1 MGTTEEHCAL
11 SASHSKTVVPRSAAL
26 LGSRRAGGGRTG
38 AVGGPH
44 RVIRSASASHQGAQ
58 LVSTKS
64 LGAGH
69 TRMTTRMGVPQVGQ
83 RAVNGFGGV
92 R

>member
-1 MGTTEEHCAL
+1 MGTTEEHRAL
-11 SASHSKTVVPRSAAL
+11 SAGRSKAVGPRSAAL
-26 LGSRRAGGGRTG
+26 LCSPRAGGGRTG

-44 RVIRSASASHQGAQ
+44 RVIRNSSASRHGVQ

-64 LGAGH
+64 LGESH
-69 TRMTTRMGVPQVGQ
+69 TRMTTHIGVPQVGQ
-83 RAVNGFGGV
+83 RAVHGFGGG

>member
-1 MGTTEEHCAL
+1 MGATEEHCAL
-11 SASHSKTVVPRSAAL
+11 SAGHSKTGVPRAAAL

-38 AVGGPH
+38 AVGGHTVSYAARQPRH
-44 RVIRSASASHQGAQ
+44 GAQ